1 MLEEGQLILCG
12 CPGGQR
18 YWLLSFLL
26 VKAGSGARTWCSG
39 SYIHFALDNWQYL
52 RPLGLFGNFPLAFHI
67 HRRVSSPD
75 FSCSQICKAETSHPS
90 SGGRQDSASCSCSH
104 SLLAAR
110 LCLCGTLRIIY
121 GDARLRSTPWVLQGG
136 SGRRRNRFVSERQL
150 LEASLFW
157 RSQCCAK
164 LLLVEIGGI
173 LALSNSGTICSR
185 SQEGVVCSKIS
196 CYC

>member
-1 MLEEGQLILCG
+1 MEIFHLHFVFAGEF
-12 CPGGQR
+12 PAPTFPAHRYAKQR
-18 YWLLSFLL
+18 PPTPAAA
-26 VKAGSGARTWCSG
+26 V
-39 SYIHFALDNWQYL
+39 
-52 RPLGLFGNFPLAFHI
+52 
-67 HRRVSSPD
+67 
-75 FSCSQICKAETSHPS
+75 
-90 SGGRQDSASCSCSH
+90 GRNSASCSCSL

-121 GDARLRSTPWVLQGG
+121 GDARFRSTPWVLQGG
-136 SGRRRNRFVSERQL
+136 SGRRRDRFVSVRQL
-150 LEASLFW
+150 LEASLLEE
-157 RSQCCAK
+157 AVMGK

>member
-52 RPLGLFGNFPLAFHI
+52 RPLGLFGNFPLAFRI
-67 HRRVSSPD
+67 RRRVSSPD

-90 SGGRQDSASCSCSH
+90 SGGRQDSASCSCSL

-136 SGRRRNRFVSERQL
+136 SGRRRDRFVSVRQL
-150 LEASLFW
+150 LEASLLEE
-157 RSQCCAK
+157 AVMGK